1 MARNQIDILD
11 RSLPARTVIMSIV
24 WPCLI
29 EEFMMILVGFVD
41 TAMVGSIGVNATAST
56 ALGSPVMMLTNGFM
70 MGLSMGFSVLVG
82 RCIGENRKERGLQIM
97 RQTVYL
103 VLVFGLALNLL
114 YAFFFAPEL
123 PRLMRAKPEIWESS
137 SSYLFHIGWSRIFI
151 IGSFTA
157 NAIHRAQGDTHTAM
171 IANVCA
177 NICNCILNFLFI
189 YPTRTLSVLG
199 MSFTMIGWGKGV
211 TGAAIA
217 TSIANLV
224 AFVISFAKLFDKHK
238 DIPLSFEG
246 FPKFEPEVFKT
257 VFTIGI
263 PVALERAIISCGQLV
278 ITSMLANIGT
288 ATLAAHNLAGHAESV
303 CFISVMGFGT
313 AATTLVAQWLGAGDH
328 ERAEELAT
336 KCIKYSCIV
345 MGTVAFIL
353 YFICPYVIDVF
364 TDDEEV
370 IRMGS
375 EALRIQ
381 CFAEIFSAVTMCI
394 SGILRGAGD
403 VRYSTMSSII
413 GMWGLRVPLAFVL
426 IHFYNFG
433 LTGVWIPMALDWVL
447 RCALMTH
454 RYRGGKW
461 KQAFERVKG
470 A

>member
-1 MARNQIDILD
+1 MSRGRVDILD

-41 TAMVGSIGVNATAST
+41 TAMVGSVGVNATASV
-56 ALGSPVMMLTNGFM
+56 ALGSPIMMLTNGFM

-82 RCIGENRKERGLQIM
+82 RSIGEGRKDEGLRIM

-103 VLVFGLALNLL
+103 VLVFGVFMNLL
-114 YAFFFAPEL
+114 YAFFFTPYL
-123 PRLMRAKPEIWESS
+123 PQLMRAKPEIWESS

-157 NAIHRAQGDTHTAM
+157 NAIHRSQGDTHTAM
-171 IANVCA
+171 VANVSA
-177 NICNCILNFLFI
+177 NICNCVLNFLFI
-189 YPTRTLSVLG
+189 YPTRTLTVLG

-217 TSIANLV
+217 TSIANIV
-224 AFVISFAKLFDKHK
+224 SFVISFSKLFDKK
-238 DIPLSFEG
+238 KEIPLSFDG
-246 FPKFEPEVFKT
+246 FPKFEPHVYASVFRL
-257 VFTIGI
+257 GI
-263 PVALERAIISCGQLV
+263 PVALERAIISFGQII
-278 ITSMLANIGT
+278 ITSMLADVGT
-288 ATLAAHNLAGHAESV
+288 STLAAHNLAGNAESV

-336 KCIKYSCIV
+336 KCIKYSITV
-345 MGTVAFIL
+345 MGCVAFIL

-364 TDDEEV
+364 TNDRSV
-370 IRMGS
+370 IDMGS

-381 CFAEIFSAVTMCI
+381 CFAEVFSAATMCI

-403 VRYSTMSSII
+403 VRYSTFSSIV
-413 GMWGLRVPLAFVL
+413 GMWVVRIPLAIVL
-426 IHFYNFG
+426 VRVIG
-433 LTGVWIPMALDWVL
+433 LGLNGVWIPMAVDWVV
-447 RCALMTH
+447 RCALMTY
-454 RYRGGKW
+454 RYRSGKW
-461 KQAFERVKG
+461 KHAFEARRG
-470 A
+470 